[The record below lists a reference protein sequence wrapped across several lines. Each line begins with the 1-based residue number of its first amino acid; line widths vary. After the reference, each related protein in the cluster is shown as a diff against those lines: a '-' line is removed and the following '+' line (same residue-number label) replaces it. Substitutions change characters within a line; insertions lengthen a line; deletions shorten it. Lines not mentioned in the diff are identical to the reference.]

1 VIIVG
6 LDFSKNK
13 CGVVVYTEDKVVDY
27 KIFIRKDVISNKLV
41 KSLSNSEKV
50 IFYNLDNYVDTL
62 SRYLL
67 SLPSDKVII
76 FEGYSFGSTSRAIEQ
91 AEYEGAVKYVLSKNG
106 VKNIISIP
114 VTKIRKALGKG
125 SYDKKDIFKKV
136 PKEIKKEINK
146 LKIFKYDISD
156 AYAVAKA
163 YSVLEKKHEI

>member
-1 VIIVG
+1 VFIVG

-13 CGVVVYTEDKVVDY
+13 CGVVVYSEDKVVDY
-27 KIFIRKDVISNKLV
+27 RVFVRKDVISNKLV
-41 KSLSNSEKV
+41 KYLSNSDKV

-62 SRYLL
+62 SEYLL
-67 SLPSDKVII
+67 SLPSNKVII
-76 FEGYSFGSTSRAIEQ
+76 FEGYSFGSTNRAIEQ
-91 AEYEGAVKYVLSKNG
+91 AEYEGAVKYVLNKNG

-114 VTKIRKALGKG
+114 VTKIRKALGNG

-136 PKEIKKEINK
+136 PNEIKKEINK

-163 YSVLEKKHEI
+163 YFVLEKNV